1 MPLTIQELEE
11 VLGIVSPEEPLHEK
25 RREKR
30 FGFSCKQLVA
40 FCSEDA
46 TPADDE
52 FVFVECR
59 DLSAIGIAFYTPTLP
74 SDRNNC
80 VVCAL
85 GSSSSLTYMR
95 SRIVRVAR
103 TRRNDQM
110 VYLVGCQFIGPI

>member
-11 VLGIVSPEEPLHEK
+11 ALGIISPEEPLHEK

-30 FGFSCKQLVA
+30 FGFPCKQLVA

-59 DLSAIGIAFYTPTLP
+59 DISAIGIAFYTPTLP
-74 SDRNNC
+74 PDRNNC

-95 SRIVRVAR
+95 SRIVRVSR
-103 TRRNDQM
+103 TRRHDEM

>member
-1 MPLTIQELEE
+1 MSLTIQELEE
-11 VLGIVSPEEPLHEK
+11 ALGIISPDEPTHEK

-30 FGFSCKQLVA
+30 FGFPCKQLVA

-46 TPADDE
+46 TPSDDE

-59 DLSAIGIAFYTPTLP
+59 DISAIGIAFYTPTLP
-74 SDRNNC
+74 PERNNC

-95 SRIVRVAR
+95 SRIVRVSR
-103 TRRNDQM
+103 TRRDDEM
-110 VYLVGCQFIGPI
+110 VFLVGCQFIGPI